1 MRVNLGLYVAT
12 AIFLLA
18 GCHRTDTNNSGGTNA
33 TTDGNAVTRDWL
45 VGRWITEG
53 GACAD
58 GIQFNP
64 DGSYPALSGSTWA
77 LNGTQLTITIPG
89 TPPQMTT
96 VSRNGAD
103 GMRQTVH
110 GGSVTEFTR
119 CH

>member
-1 MRVNLGLYVAT
+1 MRMKLGLCVAT

-18 GCHRTDTNNSGGTNA
+18 GCQKADTGNSAGSNA
-33 TTDGNAVTRDWL
+33 NANSNAVTRDWL

-58 GIQFNP
+58 AIEFKA

-77 LNGTQLTITIPG
+77 LNGTQLTVTIPG
-89 TPPQMTT
+89 TPPQVTT

-103 GMRQTVH
+103 GMRQAVPS
-110 GGSVTEFTR
+110 GSFTEFTR